1 MLLHQSRED
10 LLILETEIV
19 ARLRQA
25 GASVVGFADLS
36 SLPEPATGGLKS
48 GISVGVAL
56 DPEVVA
62 GLAAGPTARY
72 HAEYGRVNGA
82 LAQLTTLSADM
93 LRERG
98 FAAASGPATVRT
110 VGEGRD
116 TTLLPHKTVAT
127 RAGLGWIGHC
137 ALLVTPA
144 FGPALRISSVLTNAP
159 LTHAVPIER
168 SHCGT
173 CRRCVDACPAG
184 AVKGR
189 SWTAGMPRD
198 QIYDAAACRKK
209 ASELATAQGI
219 EVTICGIC
227 ILACPWTRRYLRRN
241 GVAGPTISCNKAVGT

>member
-10 LLILETEIV
+10 LLILESEIV
-19 ARLRQA
+19 ARLRQV
-25 GASVVGFADLS
+25 GASLVGFADLS
-36 SLPEPATGGLKS
+36 PLPEPATGGLKS
-48 GISVGVAL
+48 AISVGIAL

-72 HAEYGRVNGA
+72 HAEYDRVNGA
-82 LAQLTTLSADM
+82 LARLTTLAADM

-98 FAAASGPATVRT
+98 FAATSGPATVRT

-116 TTLLPHKTVAT
+116 TTPLPHKTVAT

-137 ALLVTPA
+137 ALLVTPT

-168 SHCGT
+168 SHCGR

-189 SWTAGMPRD
+189 VWTAGIPRD

-209 ASELATAQGI
+209 ASELARAQGI
-219 EVTICGIC
+219 DVTICGIC
-227 ILACPWTRRYLRRN
+227 ILACPWTQRYLRRSE
-241 GVAGPTISCNKAVGT
+241 A

>member
-1 MLLHQSRED
+1 
-10 LLILETEIV
+10 
-19 ARLRQA
+19 
-25 GASVVGFADLS
+25 
-36 SLPEPATGGLKS
+36 
-48 GISVGVAL
+48 
-56 DPEVVA
+56 
-62 GLAAGPTARY
+62 
-72 HAEYGRVNGA
+72 VNDA
-82 LAQLTTLSADM
+82 LAQLTTLAADM

-98 FAAASGPATVRT
+98 FAATSGPATVRA
-110 VGEGRD
+110 VGDGRD

-168 SHCGT
+168 SHCGI

-184 AVKGR
+184 AVTGR
-189 SWTAGMPRD
+189 SWTAGIPRD

-219 EVTICGIC
+219 DVTICGIC
-227 ILACPWTRRYLRRN
+227 ILACPWTQRYLRRS
-241 GVAGPTISCNKAVGT
+241 GVTRPTISWNKTVGT

>member
-1 MLLHQSRED
+1 MVLHQSRED
-10 LLILETEIV
+10 LVILERGIV
-19 ARLRQA
+19 TRLRQA

-36 SLPEPATGGLKS
+36 PLPEPATGGLKS
-48 GISVGVAL
+48 AISVGIAF

-62 GLAAGPTARY
+62 GLAAGPTTRY
-72 HAEYGRVNGA
+72 HAEYDRVNSA
-82 LAQLTTLSADM
+82 LARATALAADM

-98 FAAASGPATVRT
+98 FAATSGPVTVRA
-110 VGEGRD
+110 VDGGRD

-184 AVKGR
+184 AVRGR
-189 SWTAGMPRD
+189 SWTAGLPRD

-209 ASELATAQGI
+209 ASALATAQGI
-219 EVTICGIC
+219 EETICGIC
-227 ILACPWTRRYLRRN
+227 ILACPWTQRYLRRH
-241 GVAGPTISCNKAVGT
+241 GVARPAISCNKTVRT

>member
-1 MLLHQSRED
+1 MVVHQSTQD
-10 LLILETEIV
+10 LPVLESDIV

-36 SLPEPATGGLKS
+36 PLPEPATGGLKS

-56 DPEVVA
+56 NPEVVA

-72 HAEYGRVNGA
+72 HAEYDRVNDA
-82 LAQLTTLSADM
+82 LAQLTTLAADM

-98 FAAASGPATVRT
+98 FAATSGPATVRA
-110 VGEGRD
+110 VGDGRD

-168 SHCGT
+168 SRCGT

-184 AVKGR
+184 AVTGR
-189 SWTAGMPRD
+189 SWTAGIPRD

-219 EVTICGIC
+219 DVTICGIC
-227 ILACPWTRRYLRRN
+227 ILACPWTQRYLRRSE
-241 GVAGPTISCNKAVGT
+241 A

>member
-1 MLLHQSRED
+1 MVLHQSRED
-10 LLILETEIV
+10 LLTLESDIV
-19 ARLRQA
+19 ARLQQA

-36 SLPEPATGGLKS
+36 PLPEAATGGLKS

-56 DPEVVA
+56 NPEVVA

-82 LAQLTTLSADM
+82 LAQLTTLAADM

-110 VGEGRD
+110 VRDGRD

-144 FGPALRISSVLTNAP
+144 FGPALRISSVITDAP

-168 SHCGT
+168 SHCGS

-184 AVKGR
+184 AVTGR
-189 SWTAGMPRD
+189 SWTAGIPRD

-219 EVTICGIC
+219 DVTICGIC
-227 ILACPWTRRYLRRN
+227 ILACTWTQRYLRATRRS
-241 GVAGPTISCNKAVGT
+241 GR

>member
-1 MLLHQSRED
+1 MALHQSKED
-10 LLILETEIV
+10 LVLLEGGIV
-19 ARLRQA
+19 ARLQQV

-36 SLPEPATGGLKS
+36 PLPEPATGGLKS
-48 GISVGVAL
+48 AISVGIAL
-56 DPEVVA
+56 NPEVVA

-72 HAEYGRVNGA
+72 HAEYDRVNGA
-82 LAQLTTLSADM
+82 LAQLTTLAADM

-98 FAAASGPATVRT
+98 FATTSGSATVRT
-110 VGEGRD
+110 VGDGRD

-144 FGPALRISSVLTNAP
+144 FGPALRISSVLTDAP

-168 SHCGT
+168 SRCGR

-184 AVKGR
+184 AVTGR
-189 SWTAGMPRD
+189 PWAAGMPRD
-198 QIYDAAACRKK
+198 EIYDAAACRKK

-219 EVTICGIC
+219 EETICGIC
-227 ILACPWTRRYLRRN
+227 IFACPWTQRYLRRS
-241 GVAGPTISCNKAVGT
+241 GVARPTISCNKAVGT

>member
-1 MLLHQSRED
+1 MVLQQSRED
-10 LLILETEIV
+10 LPILESGIV
-19 ARLRQA
+19 VRLQQA

-36 SLPEPATGGLKS
+36 PLPEAATGGLKS

-56 DPEVVA
+56 NPEVVA

-72 HAEYGRVNGA
+72 HAEYDRVNSA
-82 LAQLTTLSADM
+82 LAQLTTLAADM

-98 FAAASGPATVRT
+98 FAATSGPATVRT
-110 VGEGRD
+110 VGKGRD

-159 LTHAVPIER
+159 LTHAAPVER
-168 SHCGT
+168 SRCGT
-173 CRRCVDACPAG
+173 CRRCVNACPAG
-184 AVKGR
+184 AVTGC
-189 SWTAGMPRD
+189 SWTAGMPRE

-209 ASELATAQGI
+209 ASELATARGI
-219 EVTICGIC
+219 DVTICGIC
-227 ILACPWTRRYLRRN
+227 ILACPWTKRYLRRSE
-241 GVAGPTISCNKAVGT
+241 A